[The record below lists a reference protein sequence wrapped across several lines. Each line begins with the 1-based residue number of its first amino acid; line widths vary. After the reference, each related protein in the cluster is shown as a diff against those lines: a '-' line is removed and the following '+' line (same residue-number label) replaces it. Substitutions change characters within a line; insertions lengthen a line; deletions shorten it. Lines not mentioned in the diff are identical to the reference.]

1 MCKNIIKQ
9 IKSIINKRGSMSR
22 TNNKPSVLWLQN
34 FIEFTDF
41 EIDPIVSFINETSHM
56 INEKQSEIDN
66 KFQEW
71 ERMHENDPD
80 MPSAFDV
87 FENEIFEHERFST
100 ILLQSTFIT
109 IYSKLE
115 NTFFDICEFCRK
127 NFEHSIDV
135 KDLAGRNY
143 IQRFKK
149 YLKLVIGINLSSIET
164 DWNDIIK
171 YQRIRNTFVHK
182 GGEIKNIE
190 SDLETF
196 INNTDGISY
205 DLSTKKIVLESIK
218 FNIDFC
224 NIVKQFISINIT
236 EIINQKS

>member
-1 MCKNIIKQ
+1 
-9 IKSIINKRGSMSR
+9 MSR
-22 TNNKPSVLWLQN
+22 TNNNLSVTWLQN
-34 FIEFTDF
+34 FNEFTDF

-56 INEKQSEIDN
+56 ISEKQSEIDN

-71 ERMHENDPD
+71 ERMHKDDPD
-80 MPSAFDV
+80 IPNAFDV
-87 FENEIFEHERFST
+87 FENEIFEHAKFST

-115 NTFFDICEFCRK
+115 NTFFDICDFYRK
-127 NFEHSIDV
+127 NFEHNIGV

-143 IQRFKK
+143 IQRFKN
-149 YLKLVIGINLSSIET
+149 YLKLVIGIDLSSIET
-164 DWNDIIK
+164 DWNNITK

-182 GGEIKNIE
+182 GGEIKNIKP
-190 SDLETF
+190 DLESF
-196 INNTDGISY
+196 INITDGISY
-205 DLSTKKIVLESIK
+205 DVSTKKIVLESIK

-224 NIVKQFISINIT
+224 NVVKQFISKNIT